1 MPTYDYRVEAT
12 QNTYEVQHSMAV
24 QIENWGQLC
33 AIAGINPGSLNPDSA
48 VTRLISS
55 PSVVKSSAL
64 RNPEAPPCM
73 SGASCCGGGCGLSN

>member
-12 QNTYEVQHSMAV
+12 NDTFEVRHSMSV
-24 QIENWGQLC
+24 QIDNWGQLC
-33 AIAGINPGSLNPDSA
+33 ALAGMEPGRLDPASK

-55 PSVVKSSAL
+55 PGVVSSSTL

-73 SGASCCGGGCGLSN
+73 SGASCCGGGSCGMN